1 MHVYPLVPPQEPSR
15 DTVRLGVELG
25 AAEAEDTRTDEAIVL
40 LARTLEL
47 LTRMLLDVGTTDEEE
62 AARDEVAKET
72 TLDDEPRPHFPK
84 PD

>member
-1 MHVYPLVPPQEPSR
+1 M
-15 DTVRLGVELG
+15 RLGVELG

-47 LTRMLLDVGTTDEEE
+47 KALFTGMLLDEEE

-72 TLDDEPRPHFPK
+72 TVDDEPRPHFPK

>member
-1 MHVYPLVPPQEPSR
+1 M
-15 DTVRLGVELG
+15 RLGVELG

-47 LTRMLLDVGTTDEEE
+47 KALFTGMLLDEEE

>member
-1 MHVYPLVPPQEPSR
+1 
-15 DTVRLGVELG
+15 VRLGVELG

-47 LTRMLLDVGTTDEEE
+47 KALFTGMLLDEEE

-72 TLDDEPRPHFPK
+72 TVDDEPRPHFPK